1 MNLSL
6 LSRYAFF
13 ACIALF
19 TLLSLPFLG
28 STEWLWPFTLLG
40 VALSLLGLFDLI
52 QTPHAV
58 RRNYPILGNI
68 RYLVEGIRPEIRQ
81 YLLEADGDAL
91 PFSRA
96 QRSLVYSR
104 AKNESSEK
112 PFGTLIDVY
121 TAGYEF
127 ISHSMRPAP
136 LSDPCEF
143 RVDIGGPQCSKPYS
157 ASLFNVSAMSFGA
170 LSANAIRS
178 LNRGAQM
185 GNFYHD
191 TGEGS
196 ISPYHRENGGD
207 LVWELGSGYFG
218 CRTRDGKFDPERFA
232 AQALDP
238 QVKMIEIKLSQGA
251 KPGHGGILPKHKV
264 TPEIAATRGVP
275 MGEDCVSPSRH
286 SAFSTPIELMQ
297 FIAQLRE
304 LSGGKPVG
312 FKFCLGHPWE
322 FMGIA
327 KAMLETGILPD
338 FIVVDGK
345 EGGTGA
351 APLEF
356 TDHIGVPLREGLLF
370 VHNTLVGLNLRDK
383 IKVGASGKIVS
394 AFDIASVLATGAD
407 WANSARGFMFAIG
420 CIQSQSCH
428 TNKCPTGVATQDP
441 LRQRALVVPDKAE
454 RVRNFHRNTLK
465 GLAEMLAA
473 AGLEHPSQLEAK
485 HLVRR
490 ITDTEIRLFSQL
502 HYFLKPG
509 ELLSGKIEGEFY
521 ERMWNMARADS
532 FDAAAGAAALA
543 RKKKPEASLPPAF
556 SCPRRSAQQDGRPG
570 HGDHGEGHELR
581 GAAHV
586 LGILRQRVAF
596 QRDAVDGG
604 LDRRV
609 EQLDDQRQQ
618 AHRDHQRAFAATDVE
633 EEGHR
638 DQHHVE
644 QHQLAEGGF
653 TAEGGEE
660 TCEGIAGG
668 VEDTLEAGLAFEGG
682 RRHVG
687 FSSIRKAGSL
697 AAGWSKKR

>member
-28 STEWLWPFTLLG
+28 STEWLWAFTLLG

-532 FDAAAGAAALA
+532 FDAAA
-543 RKKKPEASLPPAF
+543 
-556 SCPRRSAQQDGRPG
+556 
-570 HGDHGEGHELR
+570 
-581 GAAHV
+581 
-586 LGILRQRVAF
+586 
-596 QRDAVDGG
+596 
-604 LDRRV
+604 
-609 EQLDDQRQQ
+609 
-618 AHRDHQRAFAATDVE
+618 
-633 EEGHR
+633 
-638 DQHHVE
+638 
-644 QHQLAEGGF
+644 
-653 TAEGGEE
+653 
-660 TCEGIAGG
+660 
-668 VEDTLEAGLAFEGG
+668 
-682 RRHVG
+682 
-687 FSSIRKAGSL
+687 
-697 AAGWSKKR
+697 